1 MENPNW
7 CKRHITWFLRK
18 AAASSLEHRL
28 VRRFVRSVVA
38 FWFAAPRTP
47 PLWQCDFFLVN
58 CSVLRQLLASERSG
72 VVKTFRCQTQ
82 MPEFDW
88 SKYEAMRDSD
98 ASPHDVYR
106 AAVADGFRPFPECI
120 KMLIDVF
127 GVTLA
132 RAKEIYL
139 QADGIAESLDEYQE
153 SLAPTLEEAL
163 KTIDDDENWMDT

>member
-1 MENPNW
+1 
-7 CKRHITWFLRK
+7 
-18 AAASSLEHRL
+18 
-28 VRRFVRSVVA
+28 
-38 FWFAAPRTP
+38 
-47 PLWQCDFFLVN
+47 
-58 CSVLRQLLASERSG
+58 
-72 VVKTFRCQTQ
+72 

-139 QADGIAESLDEYQE
+139 QADGIAESLDQYQE
-153 SLAPTLEEAL
+153 SLVPALEEAL
-163 KTIDDDENWMDT
+163 KTLDDDENQMDT

>member
-1 MENPNW
+1 
-7 CKRHITWFLRK
+7 
-18 AAASSLEHRL
+18 
-28 VRRFVRSVVA
+28 
-38 FWFAAPRTP
+38 
-47 PLWQCDFFLVN
+47 
-58 CSVLRQLLASERSG
+58 
-72 VVKTFRCQTQ
+72 

-139 QADGIAESLDEYQE
+139 QADGIAESLDQYQE
-153 SLAPTLEEAL
+153 LLVPALKEAL
-163 KTIDDDENWMDT
+163 KTLDDAENQMDT

>member
-1 MENPNW
+1 MPQ
-7 CKRHITWFLRK
+7 
-18 AAASSLEHRL
+18 
-28 VRRFVRSVVA
+28 
-38 FWFAAPRTP
+38 TP
-47 PLWQCDFFLVN
+47 
-58 CSVLRQLLASERSG
+58 
-72 VVKTFRCQTQ
+72 

-139 QADGIAESLDEYQE
+139 QADGIVESLDQYQE
-153 SLAPTLEEAL
+153 SLVPALEEAL
-163 KTIDDDENWMDT
+163 KTLDDAENQMDT

>member
-1 MENPNW
+1 MVFTQGPSAHLPTLST
-7 CKRHITWFLRK
+7 RAGLGTIFR
-18 AAASSLEHRL
+18 SSGIA
-28 VRRFVRSVVA
+28 RFVHG
-38 FWFAAPRTP
+38 
-47 PLWQCDFFLVN
+47 
-58 CSVLRQLLASERSG
+58 G
-72 VVKTFRCQTQ
+72 VVKTFRCLPQ

-139 QADGIAESLDEYQE
+139 QADGIAESLDRYQE
-153 SLAPTLEEAL
+153 SLVPALEEAL
-163 KTIDDDENWMDT
+163 KTLDDAENQMDT